1 MSMKACLEHFYPIKK
16 SCERGRN
23 MKNLKMSLHKLLSE
37 IRSSGKNGLT
47 LQRRSFAFFIL
58 FLVAVMSGLFLILFS
73 TGAFTVGLKESQVFV
88 KNELG
93 HIAEDVSRE
102 FGVLSI
108 EGVALSKHL
117 TKKIEKRLNAANLT
131 PTELKKNPG
140 LLEPILSESVGPLI
154 AALEMN
160 KCSGVFLTLD
170 TTVNPALLDAKHSR
184 AGLFFKNMEPNA
196 INLSS
201 PAIRFLR
208 GPASI
213 ARQHNFSILP
223 QWRMEFYVKPGDFFF
238 TTLSTTAGSDLEL
251 SRLYYW
257 NPSCTLAGDY
267 EPAMLLCVPLIAT
280 DGTILGVCGFEVS
293 AMLFKLKNTPDNTTY
308 TRAFAMFA
316 PMRGNTLDTS
326 RALYA
331 GNYAA
336 TPSQMDGSMS
346 IKIQGNTLSSYTAP
360 DGVIYS
366 GLHQKINL
374 YPKNAAFSDKEWALA
389 VLIPEQDLS
398 TYTMGQ
404 NHLILI
410 LLLVL
415 LLFSVVVAALIS
427 RRYIA
432 PVVGAIEMVKTHKLS
447 EYEKT
452 NIQEIDDL
460 FTFLASQDTPDDLSA
475 PTEDPEEA
483 STLFNTFVK
492 NIETLSPA
500 ERSVF
505 NLYMEGY
512 TAKEIT
518 KILCLSINTIKTHN
532 KRIYTKL
539 NVTSRKELLV
549 YVKMMREKDG
559 TVDDGE

>member
-1 MSMKACLEHFYPIKK
+1 
-16 SCERGRN
+16 
-23 MKNLKMSLHKLLSE
+23 MSLRELFTE
-37 IRSSGKNGLT
+37 FRSSGKNGLS

-73 TGAFTVGLKESQVFV
+73 TGVFSVGLKESHIFV
-88 KNELG
+88 KNALG
-93 HIAEDVSRE
+93 HIAEDVSQD
-102 FGVLSI
+102 FGALSI
-108 EGVALSKHL
+108 EGLALSKRL
-117 TKKIEKRLNAANLT
+117 TEQIEKRLNVANLK
-131 PTELKKNPG
+131 PAELKKNPG
-140 LLEPILSESVGPLI
+140 LLEPILSELVEQLI
-154 AALEMN
+154 TALEKN
-160 KCSGVFLTLD
+160 QSSGVFLTLD
-170 TTVNPALLDAKHSR
+170 ATVNPSLLGAEHSR

-213 ARQHNFSILP
+213 ARQKNFYILP
-223 QWRMEFYVKPGDFFF
+223 QWRMEFNVEPGDFFF
-238 TTLSTTAGSDLEL
+238 TTMSAAADSELEL

-267 EPAMLLCVPLIAT
+267 EQAMLLCVPLIAS

-293 AMLFKLKNTPDNTTY
+293 AMLFKLENTPNNNTY
-308 TRAFAMFA
+308 TRAFAMLA
-316 PMRGNTLDTS
+316 PMREYTLDAS

-331 GNYAA
+331 GNYSA

-346 IKIQGNTLSSYTAP
+346 IKAQGNSLSRYTAP
-360 DGVIYS
+360 DGAVYS
-366 GLHQKINL
+366 GIHQKIRL
-374 YPKNAAFSDKEWALA
+374 YPKNAAFAGEEWALA

-398 TYTMGQ
+398 AYIMSQ
-404 NHLILI
+404 NRYILI
-410 LLLVL
+410 LLLAL
-415 LLFSVVVAALIS
+415 LIFSVAAASLLS

-432 PVVGAIEMVKTHKLS
+432 PVVGALEMVKNRKVS

-452 NIQEIDDL
+452 NIHEIDDL
-460 FTFLASQDTPDDLSA
+460 FAFLASQDAFDDLS
-475 PTEDPEEA
+475 PQPKDQTET
-483 STLFNTFVK
+483 STLFNAFVK
-492 NIETLSPA
+492 NIKTLSPA

-559 TVDDGE
+559 AVDAEE